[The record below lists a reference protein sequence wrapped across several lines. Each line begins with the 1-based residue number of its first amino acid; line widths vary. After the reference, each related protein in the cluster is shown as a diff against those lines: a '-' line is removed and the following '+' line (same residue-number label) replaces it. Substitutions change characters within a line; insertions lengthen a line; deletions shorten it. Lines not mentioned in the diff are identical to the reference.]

1 LIFIL
6 EEKRR
11 KLDSDQEEEEEF
23 IGSLNFDR
31 FKEIYDSF
39 IDEDFPSNF
48 LLQQLDKL
56 VKIAINQLRR
66 YSENKE
72 EDLLKVLNYNL
83 KQQAEI
89 KSNPDFD
96 EEDIDSDLDSGY
108 CSETLEDILIED
120 EFIH

>member
-1 LIFIL
+1 MIFIL

>member
-1 LIFIL
+1 MIFIL

-23 IGSLNFDR
+23 IGRLNFDR